1 MDKADGI
8 LKDYTQL
15 HTTQEGAYTQW
26 HRSSGTLARD
36 WGQQRSAMIDDASKM
51 RTFSPYRNPLL
62 IQIIRPVNT
71 TAIKREA
78 SLNAFLKGAKLQVKE
93 RKEQEEVIA
102 Q

>member
-51 RTFSPYRNPLL
+51 RTF
-62 IQIIRPVNT
+62 
-71 TAIKREA
+71 
-78 SLNAFLKGAKLQVKE
+78 
-93 RKEQEEVIA
+93 
-102 Q
+102 